1 MLIII
6 AIIPLIVALVALAI
20 LQRSGLQAGL
30 ATALSAIVLT
40 LLIPA
45 FRLTPDKLILSIGEG
60 FATSLTVL
68 YVLLPALFL
77 YQVLRISEGIDVLSR
92 GIRRLC
98 PDRDTQFLLLAL
110 GLAPFVES
118 VSGFGV
124 GTVVVIPMFI
134 ALGISTV
141 EAAALGL
148 LGQIAVPWGAL
159 AVGIVLG
166 AQLTHLNAN
175 QLSAYTALI
184 TIPLPVGFGFAALAL
199 GGGKRAISRLWPAAV
214 LAGLLLVAGEWFFSL
229 LVGAELTGVLATL
242 PVIALLALWGHL
254 IHRSGT
260 KESSPSE
267 VTEVQATQAIDAT
280 HQPTLL
286 QAIAPYLLLTVLL
299 LLSRLIPALSIWLQ
313 TYGVLIIPAIDLQLA
328 LLYSPGCAIL
338 FASLAA
344 IVLLHIDSA
353 KLRLATARTIQ
364 QFTPGALAIISFLVA
379 SQVMR
384 LSGMISVLASA
395 AATLGTGYSWI
406 APWLAALGGWLTGSN
421 AGGNAMFA
429 QLQRDAGTRA
439 GLPLYWLMAAQNGA
453 SSIAT
458 MISPARIILAVV
470 TAGILGKEGFLLRR
484 VGPLVLAAIAV
495 IMCVLVGIVLL

>member
-1 MLIII
+1 M
-6 AIIPLIVALVALAI
+6 
-20 LQRSGLQAGL
+20 

-77 YQVLRISEGIDVLSR
+77 YQVLRISEDIDVLSR

-229 LVGAELTGVLATL
+229 LVSLLVGAELTGVLATL

-299 LLSRLIPALSIWLQ
+299 LLSRLILPSLSGSRPMAYSLFLPSIYSSHCSTVRVALFCSHPRPPLSCS
-313 TYGVLIIPAIDLQLA
+313 TLIVRN
-328 LLYSPGCAIL
+328 
-338 FASLAA
+338 FASQQHARYN
-344 IVLLHIDSA
+344 S
-353 KLRLATARTIQ
+353 LRLVR
-364 QFTPGALAIISFLVA
+364 
-379 SQVMR
+379 
-384 LSGMISVLASA
+384 
-395 AATLGTGYSWI
+395 
-406 APWLAALGGWLTGSN
+406 
-421 AGGNAMFA
+421 
-429 QLQRDAGTRA
+429 
-439 GLPLYWLMAAQNGA
+439 
-453 SSIAT
+453 
-458 MISPARIILAVV
+458 
-470 TAGILGKEGFLLRR
+470 
-484 VGPLVLAAIAV
+484 
-495 IMCVLVGIVLL
+495 